1 MAEEKDPTVAKSEAP
16 GAEAAK
22 DAGAAETKPP
32 AKAKKDKAPALED
45 KPFAEFI
52 DQDFLPGLQK
62 ALLNQG
68 VKDLELKFEKRSLPV
83 KGVDSSDCWQVLG
96 HLDSG
101 RKFIIGFVKEDIN
114 GSKVF
119 CCADKGATPSILE
132 SFMIDERK
140 VSLDLLLLYTVQRLN
155 GEKWLTRN

>member
-1 MAEEKDPTVAKSEAP
+1 MAEEKDPTVASNPE
-16 GAEAAK
+16 AEATKSVGEA
-22 DAGAAETKPP
+22 DAKPP
-32 AKAKKDKAPALED
+32 AKAKKEKPPALED
-45 KPFAEFI
+45 KPFTEFI
-52 DQDFLPGLQK
+52 NRDFLPGLQT

-68 VKDLELKFEKRSLPV
+68 VQDLELKFEKRSLPI
-83 KGVDSSDCWQVLG
+83 KGVNNSDYWQVLG

-101 RKFIIGFVKEDIN
+101 RQFIIGFVKEDIN

-119 CCADKGATPSILE
+119 CCADRGATPSTLE

-140 VSLDLLLLYTVQRLN
+140 VNLDLLLFYTVQRLN

>member
-1 MAEEKDPTVAKSEAP
+1 MAEEKPTVAKSDPET
-16 GAEAAK
+16 GTAK
-22 DAGAAETKPP
+22 DAGEADAKPP
-32 AKAKKDKAPALED
+32 AKAKKEKPPALED

-52 DQDFLPGLQK
+52 NQDFLPGLQK
-62 ALLNQG
+62 ALSNQG

-83 KGVDSSDCWQVLG
+83 KGVDNSAYWQVLG

-101 RKFIIGFVKEDIN
+101 RQFTIGFVKEDIN

-119 CCADKGATPSILE
+119 CCADQGATPSTLE

-140 VSLDLLLLYTVQRLN
+140 VNLDLLLFYTVQRLN